1 MADYA
6 ASAPTRARRYPRADT
21 ARAVSFVRRL
31 DWVMLAA
38 VGGLVGFGLWAI
50 DGITRQ
56 DIAGDPNYF
65 VTRQAIFAVMG
76 AVGLV
81 GALLVDPSLYRRYYK
96 AIYGLLL
103 GMLLVVTVIG
113 TEVRGSTRWIDLGF
127 FQFQPSEFGKLLL
140 ALFLAGLLAA
150 QGKRITESRTTL
162 IAIGAASVPTLF
174 VFLQPDIGT
183 ALVYGAIL
191 LASLFFAGTR
201 WRDLAILAA
210 VGTVLVAFVLWAGP
224 AMGVDVLEPYQRDR
238 LTAFT
243 DPSKNPR
250 GAAYNI
256 NQSITAVG
264 CGRARRARSHGC
276 DADAPRLPPGAR
288 DGLRLRRA
296 LRAAGVRRGVDPP
309 LPLPAPDVARDPRH
323 RHGARRLRGNACRRD
338 RLRPAL
344 PDVREHRDDDRNRSD
359 HGNSTPV
366 RERRRLGDGHE
377 SDGDRRPPGDRPPPP
392 LVRPAPVLRCG
403 A

>member
-6 ASAPTRARRYPRADT
+6 ASAPTRARRHPRADT

-38 VGGLVGFGLWAI
+38 VGGLVGFGLWVV

-56 DIAGDPNYF
+56 DIPGDPNYY
-65 VTRQAIFAVMG
+65 VTRQAIFALMG
-76 AVGLV
+76 TVGLV
-81 GALLVDPSLYRRYYK
+81 AALFVDPSVYRRFRK
-96 AIYGLLL
+96 GIYGLLI
-103 GMLLVVTVIG
+103 GMLLVVMVIG

-140 ALFLAGLLAA
+140 ALVLAGLLAER
-150 QGKRITESRTTL
+150 GRRVTESRTTL
-162 IAIGAASVPTLF
+162 VAIGAAAVPAFF

-191 LASLFFAGTR
+191 VAALFFAGTR
-201 WRDLAILAA
+201 WRDLGVIAA
-210 VGTVLVAFVLWAGP
+210 VGAILVTFVLWAGP

-243 DPSKNPR
+243 NPSKNPR

-264 CGRARRARSHGC
+264 SGGLDGRGITGATQT
-276 DADAPRLPPGAR
+276 RLDYLPEHETDFVFAALSEQRGFVGASI
-288 DGLRLRRA
+288 LLS
-296 LRAAGVRRGVDPP
+296 LYLLLMWRGIRVI
-309 LPLPAPDVARDPRH
+309 ATARDPFAATVA
-323 RHGARRLRGNACRRD
+323 GAIVFGLLFQTFVNIGMTIGIAPITGIPLPFVSVGGSAMVTNLLAVGV
-338 RLRPAL
+338 LQAIAL
-344 PDVREHRDDDRNRSD
+344 
-359 HGNSTPV
+359 
-366 RERRRLGDGHE
+366 RRR
-377 SDGDRRPPGDRPPPP
+377 
-392 LVRPAPVLRCG
+392 
-403 A
+403 